1 MTDRPRLSFA
11 LALLIAFACAC
22 ACGSKAVAPTPKPEP
37 PPVVLVARGE
47 WTPSPTEAYRGKQDD
62 IYFVT
67 PKLGFYGN
75 GAGKIF
81 RTTDGGASWTQV
93 LEQKGTY
100 VRALGFL
107 DARRGFAGN
116 IGPDSFPGV
125 SDETLLY
132 RTDDGGQS
140 WQPVALP
147 DAAGARGVCAI
158 DILAIDTVNAGQRL
172 RKELV
177 HVGGRVN
184 GPAALFASDDAGV
197 HWKRL
202 ALPPQIAMIL
212 DVKFL
217 DPSTGFVFAGTD
229 PDAAKSHGLIAKTVD
244 GGRTWKLVY
253 ESRRPYEL
261 MWKGTFPSRR
271 VGYATLQNYS
281 TQAAQDPAAGAKA
294 MPQRFVVKTDDG
306 GDTWRELPMV
316 ENEKVQE
323 FGIAFVDEQQGWV
336 GAAPTGFATTDGG
349 ATWTAVPAMPVAA
362 NKLRVVRDGD
372 RATVWAIGLDVRRL
386 ELAPR

>member
-1 MTDRPRLSFA
+1 MTR
-11 LALLIAFACAC
+11 LIAIAFVVIVSG
-22 ACGSKAVAPTPKPEP
+22 CGPKPAPPPPPKPEP
-37 PPVVLVARGE
+37 PPVTLVARGE
-47 WTPSPTEAYRGKQDD
+47 WTASPTEAYRGKQDD

-81 RTTDGGASWTQV
+81 RTVDGGASWTQI
-93 LEQKGTY
+93 LEQKGTFI
-100 VRALGFL
+100 RALGFL
-107 DARRGFAGN
+107 DDKRGFAGN
-116 IGPDSFPGV
+116 IGPESFPGV
-125 SDETLLY
+125 TDETLLY
-132 RTDDGGQS
+132 RTVDGGAS

-147 DAAGARGVCAI
+147 DATGARGVCAI
-158 DILAIDTVNAGQRL
+158 EILTIDTVNAGNHL

-177 HVGGRVN
+177 YIGGRVN
-184 GPAALFASDDAGV
+184 GPAALFASDDAGTS
-197 HWKRL
+197 WKRI

-229 PDAAKSHGLIAKTVD
+229 PDAAKSHGLIAKTAD
-244 GGRTWKLVY
+244 GGRTWKTVY
-253 ESRRPYEL
+253 ESKRPYEL

-281 TQAAQDPAAGAKA
+281 AQAARDPATGVTADPK
-294 MPQRFVVKTDDG
+294 RFVVKTEDG

-316 ENEKVQE
+316 EDPNVQE
-323 FGIAFVDEQQGWV
+323 FGIAFVDEQHGWV

-349 ATWTAVPAMPVAA
+349 ATWVAQPAMPVAA

-386 ELAPR
+386 ELTPR